1 MKYPSCYYYD
11 RYDGKN
17 VKKYSMPSGQIC
29 RIILC
34 KCSKAADKYAA
45 GSLWERWWYM
55 GQKRVSNRLTNNMTD
70 DDGRKQKNIKSV

>member
-1 MKYPSCYYYD
+1 MHKGRLQNNLLAVFGRMIMTIGRKRTNIPSCYYYD

-29 RIILC
+29 RIIPY

-45 GSLWERWWYM
+45 GSL
-55 GQKRVSNRLTNNMTD
+55 
-70 DDGRKQKNIKSV
+70 